1 MSVYCLKTKIME
13 QAKYDQMQTM
23 LNKLED
29 IKNSQESIIDKINH
43 VITDLFQNPD
53 KELEKVMEE
62 AHQRASD
69 NVDKIRAAMEEYEIK
84 FNKAQQS

>member
-1 MSVYCLKTKIME
+1 ME
-13 QAKYDQMQTM
+13 QAKYDQMQAM

-53 KELEKVMEE
+53 KDLEKAMED
-62 AHQRASD
+62 AHQKASD
-69 NVDKIRAAMEEYEIK
+69 NVDNIREAIEAYEIK